1 MMKKIVSLLIISLWL
16 NSCKNP
22 GEPVSSTVSQ
32 KNTSEVT
39 IKKED
44 QRSHISSSALI
55 DSKHKED
62 LDIKKLKQIIWQE
75 LKDFKTFKVCMKT
88 KKFTIWIDQIED
100 GSYRYASWSKSKT
113 IDEKPDII
121 IKNGSVTYE
130 GSARNHWYT
139 FKNADVKYICDI
151 NVLGKANDEAFLI
164 VQLGETTILNQTAK
178 IISPFTKFIPK
189 ENVGYFLES
198 FYSEQSNYLSY
209 FYDKYLFTENVK
221 NRLYLL
227 MKIDSLE
234 ELHSIFEYPG
244 IYESHLYDNGGKN
257 AWHYVSIKK
266 MKDGNGL
273 MWENKAGVSWSLWP
287 TLNPLVFQI
296 SNDCPYFNL
305 YQSVE
310 FEVDSKNNILG
321 ISANNEFY
329 KLEGRI
335 DQESGIP
342 LSRNLQNSEIR
353 NFLKKSGYTSF
364 EDIIQFVSG
373 MNEGIKRN
381 QYNFWVYTPKLF
393 DWVSHIIDG
402 DDSKSYQ
409 RYFTYFS
416 SDLKDL
422 YKAHHLLQRKGIDE
436 ESKKYLKIIK
446 ENEDGIDY
454 LTLTYGGET
463 ESVDLNVGYRGIY
476 NKKAKIIGFWLRRHI
491 NGNSKIIFNLLKQI
505 IDKYEPNWSV
515 DEWII
520 DDFDLYNGYYEPE
533 GCSG

>member
-1 MMKKIVSLLIISLWL
+1 M
-16 NSCKNP
+16 
-22 GEPVSSTVSQ
+22 
-32 KNTSEVT
+32 
-39 IKKED
+39 
-44 QRSHISSSALI
+44 
-55 DSKHKED
+55 
-62 LDIKKLKQIIWQE
+62 
-75 LKDFKTFKVCMKT
+75 
-88 KKFTIWIDQIED
+88 
-100 GSYRYASWSKSKT
+100 
-113 IDEKPDII
+113 
-121 IKNGSVTYE
+121 
-130 GSARNHWYT
+130 
-139 FKNADVKYICDI
+139 
-151 NVLGKANDEAFLI
+151 
-164 VQLGETTILNQTAK
+164 
-178 IISPFTKFIPK
+178 
-189 ENVGYFLES
+189 
-198 FYSEQSNYLSY
+198 
-209 FYDKYLFTENVK
+209 
-221 NRLYLL
+221 
-227 MKIDSLE
+227 
-234 ELHSIFEYPG
+234 
-244 IYESHLYDNGGKN
+244 
-257 AWHYVSIKK
+257 
-266 MKDGNGL
+266 
-273 MWENKAGVSWSLWP
+273 ENKAGVSWSLWP
-287 TLNPLVFQI
+287 TLNPLVFQV

-321 ISANNEFY
+321 VSANNEFY
-329 KLEGRI
+329 KLEGRV
-335 DQESGIP
+335 DEESGIP

-353 NFLKKSGYTSF
+353 NFLKKSSYTSF

-373 MNEGIKRN
+373 INGGIKRN

-422 YKAHHLLQRKGIDE
+422 YKAYYLLQRKGIDE
-436 ESKKYLKIIK
+436 ESEKYLKIIK

-463 ESVDLNVGYRGIY
+463 ESVDLNEGYRGIY

-491 NGNSKIIFNLLKQI
+491 NGNSKIIFDLLKQI